1 MKWEGKIQVLELSN
15 LQDSLSGIEI
25 AIINMKLKL
34 SFKSHSHYIWIFYFI
49 PGESIFFFLSEL
61 VLFYFNYYLALF
73 PEVIILFITC
83 SRL

>member
-25 AIINMKLKL
+25 TIINMKLKL

-49 PGESIFFFLSEL
+49 PGESIFFFIRVS
-61 VLFYFNYYLALF
+61 A
-73 PEVIILFITC
+73 ILF
-83 SRL
+83 